1 MKDDIYKDNI
11 ADNMAYNHGDN
22 IIAPPIAQMDSAA
35 EQ

>member
-1 MKDDIYKDNI
+1 MKDDIYKDNS
-11 ADNMAYNHGDN
+11 ADNMAQKHNDN